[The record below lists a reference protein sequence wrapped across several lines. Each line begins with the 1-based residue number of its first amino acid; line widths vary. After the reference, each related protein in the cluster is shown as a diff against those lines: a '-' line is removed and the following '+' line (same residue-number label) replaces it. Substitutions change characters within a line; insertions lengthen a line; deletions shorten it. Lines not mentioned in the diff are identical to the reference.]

1 MTSNSQPRRSRPHS
15 AGLGWSR
22 EASSPVLAREKS
34 SPCLGRVV
42 PRGMNGARTSISARK
57 SLMRWS
63 PSLFACRAPSSL
75 VPATFTSLSTAT
87 ARTRRRICDVDSFW
101 PLARRYLGHPLVA
114 PPLPR
119 PCYVPGRR
127 HLQANQHARQL
138 HWLLSSQ
145 PDICVAVRMRLDID
159 VGYFIHLWR
168 LLYYDRLPKIYS
180 LQQRR
185 LDAEKRDP
193 RDMVSPLQ

>member
-1 MTSNSQPRRSRPHS
+1 MVSGSIV
-15 AGLGWSR
+15 
-22 EASSPVLAREKS
+22 PVLAREKS
-34 SPCLGRVV
+34 SPSLGRVV

-145 PDICVAVRMRLDID
+145 TDICVAVRTRLDID
-159 VGYFIHLWR
+159 VDTSSTFGGCCTTTACQKYTACNNGVLT
-168 LLYYDRLPKIYS
+168 
-180 LQQRR
+180 RR
-185 LDAEKRDP
+185 NGTHATW
-193 RDMVSPLQ
+193 